1 MKKNKN
7 KEKNK
12 EELKEYLKK
21 LSEKDS
27 ISNEDA
33 DRLTDMID
41 NLVFGS
47 KAERI
52 ISLMAAF
59 VFKFIILYIVALV
72 ASAFF
77 LEQFLLDRYYIFLID
92 GGIALLLTI
101 AEMMV
106 GVFKHAGIK
115 AFVFSLISIAII
127 ALVYNN
133 IIPTFTFGSVW
144 IIYLIVIEVIYN
156 LLMFTIL
163 KKKIKS

>member
-1 MKKNKN
+1 MKKNK
-7 KEKNK
+7 KKDKNK
-12 EELKEYLKK
+12 EELKEYLKE

-27 ISNEDA
+27 LTNEEA
-33 DRLTDMID
+33 DRLTNMID
-41 NLVFGS
+41 ELVFGS

-59 VFKFIILYIVALV
+59 VFKFIILYIVSLV

-106 GVFKHAGIK
+106 GLFKNAGIK
-115 AFVFSLISIAII
+115 SFIFSLLSIAII
-127 ALVYNN
+127 AIIYNY
-133 IIPTFTFGSVW
+133 IVPTFTFGSVW
-144 IIYLIVIEVIYN
+144 IIYLLVIEIIYN
-156 LLMFTIL
+156 LLMFTIF
-163 KKKIKS
+163 KKKIRS